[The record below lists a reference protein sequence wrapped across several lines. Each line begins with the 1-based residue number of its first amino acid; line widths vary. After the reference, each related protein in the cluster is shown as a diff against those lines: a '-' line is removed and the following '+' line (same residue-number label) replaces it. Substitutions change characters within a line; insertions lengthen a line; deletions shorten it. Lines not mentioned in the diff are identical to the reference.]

1 MFADIDRS
9 VAAGDL
15 DVEGDDLERLIGRAP
30 TPLRDVIAAAA
41 APVQG

>member
-15 DVEGDDLERLIGRAP
+15 HVDSDDLEELIGRAP

-41 APVQG
+41 GRVQG

>member
-15 DVEGDDLERLIGRAP
+15 YVEGNDLEKLIGRAP
-30 TPLRDVIAAAA
+30 TSLADAVAAAHA
-41 APVQG
+41 RPQG

>member
-15 DVEGDDLERLIGRAP
+15 HVEGDDLEELIGRAP
-30 TPLRDVIAAAA
+30 TPLRDAIAAAA
-41 APVQG
+41 GHVQG